1 MRKFGLVTLVTGLS
15 ALLLGLSAERSY
27 AGIPNIQSC
36 ALSTNLSSG
45 AFCPG
50 DVFGVF
56 IDSITPDPGI
66 GFVCVGLDD
75 SVLGCAPSDEWFTG
89 PIGEIFSYDESG
101 KVPVG
106 STLKV
111 FMTNNPKGGTE
122 ICSVQ
127 VVKGDA
133 SSPECG
139 GGLIDTDVEEPFAQI
154 NDQATPDK
162 DTWTI
167 RGKVTDPTAS
177 TVVSDGVESGVT
189 VTMYES
195 GVPATPVEGFSPF
208 SVVDTFTFEA
218 GECRSIANGRTLYCK
233 DLETN
238 SFFRARGVRSAKDPN
253 SFRLTSVIRS
263 QELTVNQTPT
273 GTEPYGLPL
282 AYEVDLSGRLWRGDT
297 DIDYCRI
304 TQNGE
309 RTTCRLP
316 RAGSSNPK
324 G

>member
-15 ALLLGLSAERSY
+15 ALLLGLSAERSH
-27 AGIPNIQSC
+27 AQIGDVESC

-50 DVFGVF
+50 DVFGVT
-56 IDSITPDPGI
+56 IDSITPDPG
-66 GFVCVGLDD
+66 GAYFCVLLDD
-75 SVLGCAPSDEWFTG
+75 FLLGCAGGAWQPG
-89 PIGEIFSYDESG
+89 PVGEFASYDETI
-101 KVPVG
+101 KFPVG

-111 FMTNNPKGGTE
+111 ELRNSDKGGPA

-133 SSPECG
+133 STPECG

-154 NDQATPDK
+154 NDQPATDK
-162 DTWTI
+162 DTWTV

-177 TVVSDGVESGVT
+177 TVVSDGVENGVT

-195 GVPATPVEGFSPF
+195 DAPMTPVAGLSGFN
-208 SVVDTFTFEA
+208 VVDTFTFEA
-218 GECRSIANGRTLYCK
+218 GECRSISNGRTLYCK
-233 DLETN
+233 NTETN
-238 SFFRARGVRSAKDPN
+238 SFFRARGVRSANDPN
-253 SFRLTSVIRS
+253 SFRLTSIIRS
-263 QELTVNQTPT
+263 QELTVNQ
-273 GTEPYGLPL
+273 PYGLPL
-282 AYEVDLSGRLWRGDT
+282 AYLVQVDARRWRGDT
-297 DIDYCRI
+297 DADYCRI

-316 RAGSSNPK
+316 RAGASNP